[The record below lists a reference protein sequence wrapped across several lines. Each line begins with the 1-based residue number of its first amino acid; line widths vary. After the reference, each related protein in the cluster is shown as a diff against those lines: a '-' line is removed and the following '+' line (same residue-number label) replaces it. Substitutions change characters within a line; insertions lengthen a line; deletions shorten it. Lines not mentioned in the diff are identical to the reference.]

1 MRYSRF
7 VTSHMYLNL
16 NSGEFSMNFMNI
28 SCARVEGISVLRG
41 LLGIRQAFRRFMW
54 FVYEVH
60 KKFTEYHKTK
70 VPGRKSISLI
80 RCQKEKWKSE
90 CLLHCTLLVFSS
102 NCPVSKNLSNEVG
115 MKYRIL
121 LLILVK
127 MELFKSHFWPL
138 GTKMHL
144 CQW

>member
-1 MRYSRF
+1 MF
-7 VTSHMYLNL
+7 LNL

-41 LLGIRQAFRRFMW
+41 LLGICQAFRHFMR

-80 RCQKEKWKSE
+80 RCQKE
-90 CLLHCTLLVFSS
+90 
-102 NCPVSKNLSNEVG
+102 N
-115 MKYRIL
+115 
-121 LLILVK
+121 
-127 MELFKSHFWPL
+127 
-138 GTKMHL
+138 
-144 CQW
+144 

>member
-1 MRYSRF
+1 MQKEASPIQIF
-7 VTSHMYLNL
+7 SFNLWDIQDLLLLIHMFLNL

-80 RCQKEKWKSE
+80 RCQKENWKSE
-90 CLLHCTLLVFSS
+90 CLLHWRQIQMQHNLENGASE
-102 NCPVSKNLSNEVG
+102 SKIV
-115 MKYRIL
+115 MKFNWNGG
-121 LLILVK
+121 V
-127 MELFKSHFWPL
+127 W
-138 GTKMHL
+138 TKIR
-144 CQW
+144 